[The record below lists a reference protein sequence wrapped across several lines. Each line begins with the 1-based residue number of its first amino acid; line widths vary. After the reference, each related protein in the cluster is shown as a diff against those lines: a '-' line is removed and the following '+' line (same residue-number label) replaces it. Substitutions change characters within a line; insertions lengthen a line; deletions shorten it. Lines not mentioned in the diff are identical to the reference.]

1 VDGLTYMPHD
11 NSFISRRF
19 TKHQRK
25 EAVRRRGRQA
35 QLDELHAAYGVR
47 FADAPGLRCADLF
60 AGFGGFTTAI
70 EQAGSS
76 VLWSG
81 NHWERAVE
89 IQKLNADPRTI
100 IVCQDLHQAAWEELP
115 LGIDLVVASP
125 ACQGHSSAG
134 RHAQTGLTDRARVKH
149 DADRATAMA
158 VISCLEAV
166 RPTWTVTENV
176 VEFFN
181 WPLFD
186 LWLAMVQRLGYETEI
201 LRLWAHHYGDPQARE
216 RVFVVGTRLG
226 RAALDAAVASIRA
239 RVVCPSERRTVAS
252 FARFDEGTWK
262 PSELAGA
269 KGSRQR
275 IEEGLALG
283 VDQWWTQH
291 VTGHKPKRT
300 DTPLTTLTGADQ
312 HVLCRRLPGDR
323 VEYRTLLPPEMLA
336 VQGLPEDYKH
346 PTVVLRKKPKPGE
359 MSRRDFCRGVGNAI
373 SVATGRAIAEA
384 VREVQAAA

>member
-1 VDGLTYMPHD
+1 
-11 NSFISRRF
+11 
-19 TKHQRK
+19 
-25 EAVRRRGRQA
+25 
-35 QLDELHAAYGVR
+35 
-47 FADAPGLRCADLF
+47 
-60 AGFGGFTTAI
+60 
-70 EQAGSS
+70 
-76 VLWSG
+76 
-81 NHWERAVE
+81 
-89 IQKLNADPRTI
+89 
-100 IVCQDLHQAAWEELP
+100 
-115 LGIDLVVASP
+115 
-125 ACQGHSSAG
+125 
-134 RHAQTGLTDRARVKH
+134 LTDRARVKH

-166 RPTWTVTENV
+166 RPPWTVTENV

-186 LWLAMVQRLGYETEI
+186 LWLAMIQRLGYETEV

-226 RAALDAAVASIRA
+226 RAALDAAVAGIRA
-239 RVVCPSERRTVAS
+239 RVVAPSERRTVAS
-252 FARFDEGTWK
+252 FARWNEGTWK

-312 HVLCRRLPGDR
+312 HVLCRRLPDDR

-336 VQGLPEDYKH
+336 VQGLPEDYRH

-373 SVATGRAIAEA
+373 SVSTGRAIVEA
-384 VREVQAAA
+384 VREVQAA